1 MLLTAQRVRAL
12 SVPVTVAA
20 LGFGAACASTLDK
33 VSQDK
38 TIRLAVRA
46 DAPPFSYKDANGDPA
61 GFMVELCRAVASG
74 LAEQLHLGA
83 LKIEFV
89 PVTAE
94 NRFDAIET
102 GKADL
107 LCEPTTETL
116 SRREHVD
123 FSIPTFVD
131 GASLIV
137 KGDGPGNF
145 GALAGKKV
153 GVLAGTTTEKSLRE
167 TLANENIAAEVVPA
181 ASHEAGLKALEDGA
195 VAAYF
200 ADRAILAFL
209 ARKAADA
216 SELRLAN
223 DYLSLEPYALAL
235 PRGDEDFRLAVDR
248 SLSHIY
254 KSGGIAAV
262 FAKTFGAEMQPSDTI
277 KTLYLISALPD

>member
-1 MLLTAQRVRAL
+1 MALTARLVRAL
-12 SVPVTVAA
+12 SVAATVAP
-20 LGFGAACASTLDK
+20 LGFGAVFAGTLDK
-33 VSQDK
+33 LSHDK

-46 DAPPFSYKDANGDPA
+46 DAPPFSYKAANGDPA
-61 GFMVELCRAVASG
+61 GFMVDLCRAVTAG
-74 LAEQLHLGA
+74 LAAQLKLDE

-94 NRFDAIET
+94 NRFDVIET

-137 KGDGPGNF
+137 KGDGPSDL

-167 TLANENIAAEVVPA
+167 TLANEKISADVVPA
-181 ASHEAGLKALEDGA
+181 TSHEQGLKALEDGA
-195 VAAYF
+195 TAAYF
-200 ADRAILAFL
+200 ADRAILAYL
-209 ARKAADA
+209 ASKAATG
-216 SELRLAN
+216 SELRIAN
-223 DYLSLEPYALAL
+223 DYLSLEPYALAM
-235 PRGDEDFRLAVDR
+235 PRGDDDFRLAVDR

-254 KSGGIAAV
+254 KSGGIVAV
-262 FAKTFGAEMQPSDTI
+262 FAKTFGSQMQPSDTI